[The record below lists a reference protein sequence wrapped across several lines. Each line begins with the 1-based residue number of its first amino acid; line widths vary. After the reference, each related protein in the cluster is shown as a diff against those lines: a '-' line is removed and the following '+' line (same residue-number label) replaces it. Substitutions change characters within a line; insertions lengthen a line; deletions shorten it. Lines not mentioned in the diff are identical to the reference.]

1 MNQSKPTSFVG
12 QGFVDTIG
20 KHPWL
25 ILLVGLIVLGSIT
38 PGLKKIQTD
47 FSHKGFFFDD
57 DPMLLEFNAFERQ
70 FGNDDSLIIGVHS
83 PSGIFDVDS
92 ASLVQELTEK
102 MWLMPDII
110 RVTSLSNYSWVHAEG
125 DDILVDPF
133 LPDDQDLTQ
142 ELLDNRKEIA
152 MSHEVLPDY
161 LVSKNGNTALLYA
174 RIRPSLEGIVEAPPI
189 VEAARALSEELKRS
203 DHSFY
208 VVGGPAINASFKEA
222 TQTDLERL
230 MPILLGLIVLCLL
243 ISLRSVVSTV
253 LSLVVV
259 VFTIVPAMAMSGWTG
274 FPITSVTGVL
284 PQILVAICVAD
295 SVHILSVFRQALR
308 DGKLKNAAANYT
320 LAKNFLPTLLT
331 SISTSIGF
339 FSFGTANL
347 KSLAGL
353 GTLAGCGVLLAW
365 FVSYF
370 ILGPLL
376 FILPSLIKPAP
387 QEKLH
392 TRITRATQ
400 FTAQVTK
407 FRKPI
412 IYAFTLLTIGAA
424 GLTLN
429 NEVNSDP
436 YQYFAPG
443 VALRDANDFITDEVG
458 GARGLE
464 IVVRAEKEDGV
475 KELEFLQKVETFQK
489 WLEAKPEVTRT
500 LSVVDIL
507 KATHRSLNGGDQA
520 FYKLPDNKEMIGQEL
535 FLYTMSLPQGMDIND
550 RITLKNDAIRVTA
563 LWTISDSKRWMA
575 AAAEV
580 ADHAAKSGLDITI
593 TGKGNIYQS
602 MNPYVVESFV
612 RSITIALVLI
622 SILLIVV
629 FGSFKMGM
637 IALLPN
643 CIPLLLGGAAFWFL
657 GKSIDIGSVLVM
669 SVCLGIAVDDTIHIL
684 SNYNR
689 LIKDGLSPQD
699 AAAEVLAHTS
709 PALIF
714 TTIILVLGFGTLAFA
729 TFVPNIYFGIMTAII
744 LTLALFTDL
753 TFLLAVL
760 TKPNPEQQA

>member
-1 MNQSKPTSFVG
+1 MNQSHPTSFIG
-12 QGFVDTIG
+12 QAFVDFIG
-20 KHPWL
+20 KHPWITL
-25 ILLVGLIVLGSIT
+25 FVGLAVLGGLM
-38 PGLKKIQTD
+38 PGLQKIQTD
-47 FSHKGFFFDD
+47 FTHRGFFFDD

-92 ASLVQELTEK
+92 ASIVQELTEQ

-133 LPDDQDLTQ
+133 LPDDQELTQ
-142 ELLDNRKEIA
+142 ELLDARKEIA
-152 MSHEVLPDY
+152 MTHEVLPDY
-161 LVSKNGNTALLYA
+161 LISKSSNTALLYA
-174 RIRPSLEGIVEAPPI
+174 RIRPSIDGTVEAPPI
-189 VEAARALSEELKRS
+189 VEAARALSEKLKRS

-243 ISLRSVVSTV
+243 ISLRSVISTA

-274 FPITSVTGVL
+274 FPITSVTGTL

-295 SVHILSVFRQALR
+295 SVHILSAFRQALR
-308 DGKLKNAAANYT
+308 DGLLKDAAAKYT

-353 GTLAGCGVLLAW
+353 GVLAGCGVLLAW

-387 QEKLH
+387 QENLH
-392 TRITRATQ
+392 IRITRATQ
-400 FTAQVTK
+400 FTALITK
-407 FRKPI
+407 HRKPI
-412 IYAFTLLTIGAA
+412 IYAFTFLTIGAA

-443 VALRDANDFITDEVG
+443 VALRDANDFITAEVG

-464 IVVRAEKEDGV
+464 IVVRAEAEDGV
-475 KELEFLQKVETFQK
+475 KEPEFLQKVEAFQK

-520 FYKLPDNKEMIGQEL
+520 FYRLPDTKEMIGQEL

-550 RITLKNDAIRVTA
+550 RITLKNDAIRLTV
-563 LWTISDSKRWMA
+563 LWTITDSKRWMETA
-575 AAAEV
+575 ALV
-580 ADHAAKSGLDITI
+580 SNHAKESGLNITI

-612 RSITIALVLI
+612 RSISIALVLI
-622 SILLIVV
+622 SILLILV

-643 CIPLLLGGAAFWFL
+643 CIPLLLGGAAFWVL
-657 GKSIDIGSVLVM
+657 GKSIDVGSVLVM

-689 LIKDGLSPQD
+689 LINDGLNPQD
-699 AAAEVLAHTS
+699 ATAEVLAHTS

-714 TTIILVLGFGTLAFA
+714 TTIILVLGFGTLGFA

-753 TFLLAVL
+753 TFLLAIL
-760 TKPNPEQQA
+760 TKPKAEQQA

>member
-1 MNQSKPTSFVG
+1 
-12 QGFVDTIG
+12 
-20 KHPWL
+20 
-25 ILLVGLIVLGSIT
+25 
-38 PGLKKIQTD
+38 
-47 FSHKGFFFDD
+47 
-57 DPMLLEFNAFERQ
+57 
-70 FGNDDSLIIGVHS
+70 
-83 PSGIFDVDS
+83 
-92 ASLVQELTEK
+92 
-102 MWLMPDII
+102 
-110 RVTSLSNYSWVHAEG
+110 
-125 DDILVDPF
+125 
-133 LPDDQDLTQ
+133 
-142 ELLDNRKEIA
+142 
-152 MSHEVLPDY
+152 
-161 LVSKNGNTALLYA
+161 
-174 RIRPSLEGIVEAPPI
+174 
-189 VEAARALSEELKRS
+189 
-203 DHSFY
+203 
-208 VVGGPAINASFKEA
+208 
-222 TQTDLERL
+222 
-230 MPILLGLIVLCLL
+230 
-243 ISLRSVVSTV
+243 
-253 LSLVVV
+253 
-259 VFTIVPAMAMSGWTG
+259 
-274 FPITSVTGVL
+274 
-284 PQILVAICVAD
+284 
-295 SVHILSVFRQALR
+295 
-308 DGKLKNAAANYT
+308 
-320 LAKNFLPTLLT
+320 
-331 SISTSIGF
+331 
-339 FSFGTANL
+339 
-347 KSLAGL
+347 
-353 GTLAGCGVLLAW
+353 
-365 FVSYF
+365 
-370 ILGPLL
+370 
-376 FILPSLIKPAP
+376 
-387 QEKLH
+387 
-392 TRITRATQ
+392 
-400 FTAQVTK
+400 
-407 FRKPI
+407 
-412 IYAFTLLTIGAA
+412 
-424 GLTLN
+424 
-429 NEVNSDP
+429 
-436 YQYFAPG
+436 
-443 VALRDANDFITDEVG
+443 
-458 GARGLE
+458 
-464 IVVRAEKEDGV
+464 VVRAEKEDGV
-475 KELEFLQKVETFQK
+475 KELEFLKKVEAFQE

-575 AAAEV
+575 TAAEV
-580 ADHAAKSGLDITI
+580 ANHAAKSGLDITI